1 MENKHSVM
9 HFIEFL
15 QLHWE
20 IL

>member
-1 MENKHSVM
+1 MEVAHNVVK
-9 HFIEFL
+9 FL